1 MKKRIEKWDFKAI
14 FRKLSV
20 KQEAE
25 LGLGLI
31 RYIQK
36 GEQLESDDPV
46 VMDWFKRIVAED
58 LFEEVDDGTE

>member
-31 RYIQK
+31 QYVQK
-36 GEQLESDDPV
+36 GEQLKSDDPV
-46 VMDWFKRIVAED
+46 VMDWFNRIVAEG